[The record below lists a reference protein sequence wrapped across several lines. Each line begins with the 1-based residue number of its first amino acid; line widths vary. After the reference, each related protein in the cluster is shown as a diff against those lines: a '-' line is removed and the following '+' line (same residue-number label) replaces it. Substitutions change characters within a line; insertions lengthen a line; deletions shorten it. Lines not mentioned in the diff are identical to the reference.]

1 MLLHG
6 ASVCS
11 GYSATEFRRHREV
24 TNPVHVMGFLT
35 QWKMYLDELPHDPTA
50 KNFKKL
56 DHTVFEK
63 VKLRMYFVA
72 LTIHILGSFF
82 RCLQSS
88 WDNYSSSCMRQKMF
102 GNPLMKMDLT
112 WNMTNRDG
120 SCSNT
125 LGLATE
131 IQGKS
136 NRDNILSETAYGEMA
151 ARGCEL
157 SFMPRVDLISR
168 VNHKAIRVL
177 NPSVTASTMSQ
188 AAVSP

>member
-1 MLLHG
+1 
-6 ASVCS
+6 
-11 GYSATEFRRHREV
+11 
-24 TNPVHVMGFLT
+24 
-35 QWKMYLDELPHDPTA
+35 MYLDELPHDPTA

-63 VKLRMYFVA
+63 VEPRMYLVA

-88 WDNYSSSCMRQKMF
+88 WNNYSSSCMRRKMF
-102 GNPLMKMDLT
+102 GNPLMKTDLT
-112 WNMTNRDG
+112 WNMINRDG

-131 IQGKS
+131 TQGKS
-136 NRDNILSETAYGEMA
+136 NRDNTLSETAHGEMA

-168 VNHKAIRVL
+168 VNIHRAISTHHVSGSGQSSMAHFPNQRSL
-177 NPSVTASTMSQ
+177 NQTIVCPFQQPALCRPSPDHHPV
-188 AAVSP
+188 V